1 MKMASLFRVR
11 TTELTGTGR
20 TSLRFEETTW
30 AAIDAL
36 AVNRGIRWQ
45 DWARD
50 VIAQKPGAPNKSAVI
65 RAALADELLAEQFLA
80 LAQDSISGAADLNE
94 MHDIAG
100 TGYFRLDDDQL
111 ASELAD
117 ASIITKDDSFG
128 SFVLHIGRRS
138 TSYGGESFVNVENM
152 LKGQLHLMIAPAVES

>member
-1 MKMASLFRVR
+1 MSNVFKVR

-65 RAALADELLAEQFLA
+65 RAALADELLAEQFTA
-80 LAQDSISGAADLNE
+80 LAENSAPGTAELNE
-94 MHDIAG
+94 VHEIVG
-100 TGYFRLDDDQL
+100 TGYYRLDDDQL

-128 SFVLHIGRRS
+128 SFVLHIGRRP
-138 TSYGGESFVNVENM
+138 TSYGGESFVIVENM
-152 LKGQLHLMIAPAVES
+152 LKGQLHLMIAPTVES

>member
-1 MKMASLFRVR
+1 MANVFKVR

-65 RAALADELLAEQFLA
+65 RAALADELLAEQFAA
-80 LAQDSISGAADLNE
+80 LAEESASGTAELNE
-94 MHDIAG
+94 VHEIVG
-100 TGYFRLDDDQL
+100 TGYYRLDDDQL
-111 ASELAD
+111 ASELAS

-138 TSYGGESFVNVENM
+138 TSYGGESFVIVENM
-152 LKGQLHLMIAPAVES
+152 LKGHLHLMIAPTVES

>member
-1 MKMASLFRVR
+1 MANVFKVR

-45 DWARD
+45 DWARE
-50 VIAQKPGAPNKSAVI
+50 VIALKPGAPNKSAVI
-65 RAALADELLAEQFLA
+65 RAALADELLAEQFSA
-80 LAQDSISGAADLNE
+80 LAEESVSGSVELPHAHE
-94 MHDIAG
+94 ITG
-100 TGYFRLDDDQL
+100 TGYYRLDDDQL
-111 ASELAD
+111 VGELESATVV
-117 ASIITKDDSFG
+117 TKDDSFG
-128 SFVLHIGRRS
+128 SFILHIGRRS
-138 TSYGGESFVNVENM
+138 SSYGGEPFVVIENM

>member
-1 MKMASLFRVR
+1 MANAFKVR

-20 TSLRFEETTW
+20 TSLRFEESTW

-50 VIAQKPGAPNKSAVI
+50 VIAQKPGAPNKAAVI
-65 RAALADELLAEQFLA
+65 RSALADELLAEKLA
-80 LAQDSISGAADLNE
+80 AVADEFASGTAELTE
-94 MHDIAG
+94 EHEIAG
-100 TGYFRLDDDQL
+100 TGYYRLDDVQL
-111 ASELAD
+111 ASELAG
-117 ASIITKDDSFG
+117 ASITTRDDSFG

-138 TSYGGESFVNVENM
+138 ISYGGESFVIVENM
-152 LKGQLHLMIAPAVES
+152 LKGQLHLMLAPTVES